1 MTATTRYVRRLVV
14 SSTFGKGAEFAS
26 LRPRKGRSKVT
37 PVTLAAVW
45 LESRGVG
52 SDALCFASDSR
63 TLPGPV
69 EGVTKVI
76 LFGRSDIAA
85 VWAGDYRHATLLI
98 NHLDAVF
105 TASDAMRRRDVDLAQ
120 AFQRAIE
127 STRQHVARAMAP
139 AVPARE
145 LNSDAARPMKTT
157 VLVGGYSLVESSYLL
172 MRMQW
177 TKDGQWLTGIS
188 RVTPDRVVFIGD
200 ELHAANYVSKQAR
213 AHRVPTSDTDWRM
226 EPLAAIHNAIVDWR
240 RPTIGGALQMAKVYM
255 HGNTRAYGLLE
266 AAGNGDVSVRA
277 ATVDRRAAL
286 ELEAAGL
293 VIDLSLW
300 NLTSGSYRGR
310 HAEATRRRLVRLSAD
325 SD

>member
-1 MTATTRYVRRLVV
+1 M
-14 SSTFGKGAEFAS
+14 
-26 LRPRKGRSKVT
+26 
-37 PVTLAAVW
+37 TLAAVW

-85 VWAGDYRHATLLI
+85 VWAGDYRFATLLI

-105 TASDAMRRRDVDLAQ
+105 TASDAMRRRDVDLVQ
-120 AFQRAIE
+120 AFPQAIE
-127 STRQHVARAMAP
+127 STRQHIARAMTP
-139 AVPARE
+139 SVPVRE
-145 LNSDAARPMKTT
+145 LNPDAARPEKTT
-157 VLVGGYSLVESSYLL
+157 VLVGGYWLTESRYLL

-177 TKDGQWLTGIS
+177 SKDGQWLASVS
-188 RVTPDRVVFIGD
+188 RVASDRVVFIGD

-213 AHRVPTSDTDWRM
+213 AHRLPASESDWRM
-226 EPLAAIHNAIVDWR
+226 EPLAAIHNVIVDR
-240 RPTIGGALQMAKVYM
+240 NRSSIGGALQMAKVYM
-255 HGNTRAYGLLE
+255 HGNARAYGILE
-266 AAGNGDVSVRA
+266 AAGSGDVSVRA

-293 VIDLSLW
+293 IIDLSLW
-300 NLTSGSYRGR
+300 NLANGSYRAR
-310 HAEATRRRLVRLSAD
+310 HAEATRRRLARPSAEV
-325 SD
+325 S